1 MKTAQ
6 HYLEDANKLVKRI
19 PATEA
24 MAFHS
29 DGETLFIDVRD
40 SGDIAKSGTIKGA
53 LRIARGFI
61 EFAADDATPHFN
73 PALNKDARICLVC
86 GAGGQAAL
94 AGKTLQEMGYK
105 NVLNVG
111 GFSAWKDAGGP
122 TES

>member
-19 PATEA
+19 PATDA

-61 EFAADDATPHFN
+61 
-73 PALNKDARICLVC
+73 
-86 GAGGQAAL
+86 
-94 AGKTLQEMGYK
+94 
-105 NVLNVG
+105 
-111 GFSAWKDAGGP
+111 
-122 TES
+122 